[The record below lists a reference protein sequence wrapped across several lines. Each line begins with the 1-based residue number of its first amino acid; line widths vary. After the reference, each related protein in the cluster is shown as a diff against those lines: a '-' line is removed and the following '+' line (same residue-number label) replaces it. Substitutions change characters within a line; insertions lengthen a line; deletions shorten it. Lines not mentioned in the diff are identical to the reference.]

1 MFISE
6 CMKQYLPDI
15 SYCPVG
21 EKCVDSLGL
30 LVSNTDRKLCSFVD
44 DIKYLAN
51 IADNVD
57 MVFVT
62 EELVGKLNSDMGYLI
77 VGRPRETFFHLHNML
92 KGDDRYIRN
101 AYDTEIDATAQ
112 ISDLSVIPRK
122 NVRIGKN
129 VIIEPFV
136 TIYENTI
143 IEDDCI
149 IRSGARIGSSGFEHK
164 RENDHIFSVEH
175 LGGTILKH
183 DVEIQNNTCI
193 DRAIYPWDDTI
204 IGAYTKVDNLVHV
217 GHAAKIGR
225 CCMIVAQ
232 VGIGGRTVVGNHVW
246 LGFGATIRNG
256 LIIEDMA
263 RVNMGSIVTQNVL
276 AGESVTGNFAIP
288 HERFM
293 ENLKNSVKK

>member
-15 SYCPVG
+15 SYCSVR
-21 EKCVDSLGL
+21 ERDIDSLGL
-30 LVSNTDRKLCSFVD
+30 LVSNTDKKLCSFVD
-44 DIKYLAN
+44 NIKYLADV
-51 IADNVD
+51 AGNVS

-62 EELVGKLNSDMGYLI
+62 EELAGKLNSDMGYL
-77 VGRPRETFFHLHNML
+77 VVERPRETFFHLHNML
-92 KGDDRYIRN
+92 KSDDRYVRN

-112 ISDLSVIPRK
+112 ISDLSVIPQK

-136 TIYENTI
+136 TIYENTV
-143 IEDDCI
+143 IEENCV
-149 IRSGARIGSSGFEHK
+149 IRSGARIGGSGFEHK
-164 RENDHIFSVEH
+164 REDDHIFSVEH

-183 DVEIQNNTCI
+183 DVEVQNNTCI
-193 DRAIYPWDDTI
+193 DRAVYPWDDTV
-204 IGAYTKVDNLVHV
+204 IGEYTKIDNLVHV

-246 LGFGATIRNG
+246 LGFGATVRNG
-256 LIIEDMA
+256 LVIEDMA
-263 RVNMGSIVTQNVL
+263 RVNMGSAVTKNVL